1 MSHSDLPSA
10 RALLDGFVKK
20 DKRGRLRHEYLVAGS
35 RDEADARRA
44 LAKLLRGGGALDR
57 GLRDSLANL
66 FDPNPPAW
74 EQRRIDI
81 VNRRRGKLAARV
93 AAAQVLKHMADAIRG
108 GSGVNDAIASAADK
122 FSMSDEMVKRI
133 WGRYRRTYD
142 AHADRK
148 TWLALV

>member
-20 DKRGRLRHEYLVAGS
+20 DKRGRLRHEYLATGS
-35 RDEADARRA
+35 RDEADGRRV
-44 LAKLLRGGGALDR
+44 LAKLLRGDGVLDR

-66 FDPNPPAW
+66 FDPDPPAW
-74 EQRRIDI
+74 ERRQINI
-81 VNRRRGKLAARV
+81 VNRRRGKLADHV
-93 AAAQVLKHMADAIRG
+93 AATQVLKHMADIIRG

-142 AHADRK
+142 ARADRK
-148 TWLALV
+148 TWLELV